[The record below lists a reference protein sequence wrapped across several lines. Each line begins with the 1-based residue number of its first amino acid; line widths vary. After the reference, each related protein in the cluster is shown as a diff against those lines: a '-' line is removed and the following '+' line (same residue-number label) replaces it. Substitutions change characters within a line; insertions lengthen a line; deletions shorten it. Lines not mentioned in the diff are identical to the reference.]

1 MTMPIDNEIPVS
13 IFVDC
18 STGETTVTPLTADE
32 IAAQQARQAQAQTDM
47 EARLAKEQAQASAVA
62 SAQSKL
68 ASLGLTENEITA
80 LLGKNN

>member
-1 MTMPIDNEIPVS
+1 MPIDNEIPVS
-13 IFVDC
+13 IYVDC

>member
-1 MTMPIDNEIPVS
+1 MPIDNEIPVS

>member
-13 IFVDC
+13 IYVDC

-47 EARLAKEQAQASAVA
+47 EAQLAKEQAQASAVA